1 MPLQSSE
8 RVSGSSMMAW
18 YSGVGRNEE
27 TEQLENVTKWIIQ
40 NSYQNSISSLST
52 KQKIKGA

>member
-1 MPLQSSE
+1 
-8 RVSGSSMMAW
+8 MMAW

-40 NSYQNSISSLST
+40 NSYQNSICSLST